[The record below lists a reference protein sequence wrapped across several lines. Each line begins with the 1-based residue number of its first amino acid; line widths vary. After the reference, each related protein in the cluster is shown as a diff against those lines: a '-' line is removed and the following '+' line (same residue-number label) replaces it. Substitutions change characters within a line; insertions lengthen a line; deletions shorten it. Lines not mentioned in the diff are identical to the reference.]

1 MCKRDPPAPHPPEV
15 YPNMLLEYERQYI
28 FAGPIHLQNYTT
40 EIPTDSSNSTDDD
53 GPCKDVNYTVPR
65 GKICLFY
72 NMLLTLT
79 DFSL

>member
-65 GKICLFY
+65 GKIIVYF
-72 NMLLTLT
+72 TT
-79 DFSL
+79 W